1 VSISRFGV
9 RGRLRSDFGLGF
21 VLPISELMM
30 TETESR
36 SLKRSLAAT
45 LALVWV
51 GFAFYGVLNQLSGM
65 VTLNEFEPQLGRF
78 LFDMTLLYW
87 LPWILFAPVLAAASE
102 RIPIRPDNWVRSLP
116 AHAALLMVIALA
128 HGLSV
133 GYLYHHSGGAT
144 GAMAQYAA
152 WQHAGHY
159 LFGDGMLLFDVV
171 AYAVFA
177 ASLNIRHFHHVV
189 RQQQLDASELKHR
202 LAEQRLQTLR
212 MQINPHFL
220 FNALNAISVLVKKG
234 DNERAGDMIK
244 LLSSFFRRTL
254 DSSDQHWVPLEEE
267 LDFVRQY
274 LAIAQL
280 RFGDRLQ
287 VSEQCDPQVRATL
300 VPALL
305 LQPLVE
311 NAVTHGL
318 ADKTGSCAIELLCR
332 ADEHGQLTIEI
343 ADNGVGGR
351 FFTDPSFK
359 PGIGLASVRSRL
371 EQLYGRE
378 QTFEVNSTPGQGT
391 RIRIRI
397 PIAPTRRAE
406 AI

>member
-1 VSISRFGV
+1 MIETEGQPT
-9 RGRLRSDFGLGF
+9 LRSLG
-21 VLPISELMM
+21 
-30 TETESR
+30 
-36 SLKRSLAAT
+36 AT
-45 LALVWV
+45 LALVWL
-51 GFAFYGVLNQLSGM
+51 GFAFYGVLHQLSGLI
-65 VTLNEFEPQLGRF
+65 TLHEFEPQLGRF
-78 LFDMTLLYW
+78 LMGMTLLYW
-87 LPWILFAPVLAAASE
+87 LPWILFAPIVAATS
-102 RIPIRPDNWVRSLP
+102 RRFPIRPDNWVRSLL
-116 AHAALLMVIALA
+116 AHAAVLIVLALA
-128 HGLSV
+128 HGLLI
-133 GYLYHHSGGAT
+133 GYLYHHSGEAT
-144 GAMAQYAA
+144 GSMAQYAA

-159 LFGDGMLLFDVV
+159 LFGDDMLLFDVV
-171 AYAVFA
+171 VYAVFA

-189 RQQQLDASELKHR
+189 RQQELDASELNHR

-244 LLSSFFRRTL
+244 LLGSFFRRTL
-254 DSSDQHWVPLEEE
+254 ESSDQHWVTLEEE

-287 VSEQCDPQVRATL
+287 VSEQCDSQVRRAL
-300 VPALL
+300 VPVLQ

-318 ADKTGSCAIELLCR
+318 AEKTGPCAIELACR

-351 FFTDPSFK
+351 FYTDPNFK
-359 PGIGLASVRSRL
+359 PGIGLASVRNRL

-378 QTFEVNSTPGQGT
+378 QTFELTSTPGQGT
-391 RIRIRI
+391 RIRIQI
-397 PIAPTRRAE
+397 PVRPTAL
-406 AI
+406 AKVV